1 MTRDEAR
8 EFAKLV
14 QAYADGEQIQFHF
27 DDGEWRGLSD
37 PDFYSRTM
45 DSYRIKPEPRE
56 WWVLMDRNGQVGDLL
71 FSLAA
76 AHCEI
81 DKKMLHGVRA
91 PYTIVHVREVMP

>member
-8 EFAKLV
+8 EFAKVV
-14 QAYADGEQIQFHF
+14 QAYADGKQVQFAEPMTR
-27 DDGEWRGLSD
+27 EWKDTSGLSFPND
-37 PDFYSRTM
+37 CHW
-45 DSYRIKPEPRE
+45 RIKPEPRE
-56 WWVLMDRNGQVGDLL
+56 WWALMDRNGQVGDLL
-71 FSLAA
+71 FSLVG